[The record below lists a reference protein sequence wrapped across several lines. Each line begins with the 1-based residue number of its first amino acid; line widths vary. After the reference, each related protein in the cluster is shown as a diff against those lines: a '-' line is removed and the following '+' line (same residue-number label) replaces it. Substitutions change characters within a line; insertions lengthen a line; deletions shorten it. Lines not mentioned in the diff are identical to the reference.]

1 MRETGAVSANGKK
14 RTRSNSKAT
23 KQMAAVEAS
32 QGCYD
37 SASEEKNG
45 AAWTRGRTRG
55 STATMRSQ
63 NAMSVELHHAH
74 TIPAIKMASHSLIKR
89 RQ

>member
-14 RTRSNSKAT
+14 RTRSTSKAT
-23 KQMAAVEAS
+23 QDMAAVEAS

-45 AAWTRGRTRG
+45 AECTRGRTR
-55 STATMRSQ
+55 A
-63 NAMSVELHHAH
+63 V
-74 TIPAIKMASHSLIKR
+74 R
-89 RQ
+89 RQREAKTLCQSS